1 MMLFALAVL
10 AQSRPDF
17 TGVWQVN
24 FDKSVIRGQVPKQ
37 ILMKIEHREPKLVQ
51 TILVT
56 SVADETQRLEFT
68 FETTGKESVG
78 PSGGTGRTRAHWDGS
93 ELAIE
98 SSLKASSSEFHFKDY
113 WSLSKDGPGTHDGA
127 PRRRSCGP
135 DHCLRKGVAGGRSEV
150 QSALGPFA
158 GAHPRN
164 PLDIRRHS

>member
-113 WSLSKDGPGTHDGA
+113 WSLSKDGRVLTMAHRGDDLAGQITVLEKA
-127 PRRRSCGP
+127 SQEAVAKFNRR
-135 DHCLRKGVAGGRSEV
+135 
-150 QSALGPFA
+150 
-158 GAHPRN
+158 
-164 PLDIRRHS
+164 